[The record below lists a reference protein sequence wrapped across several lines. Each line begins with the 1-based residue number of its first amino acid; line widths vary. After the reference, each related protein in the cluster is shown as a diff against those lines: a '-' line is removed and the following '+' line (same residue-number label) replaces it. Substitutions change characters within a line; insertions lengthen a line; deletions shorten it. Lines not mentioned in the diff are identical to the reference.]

1 MILIR
6 IMICLRGCLL
16 FISRE
21 IGRWL
26 LLKTILSVKI
36 LGLLEEPYQLTRRIG
51 RLEIWLILLL
61 KTMFLLKTWPTLVAM
76 QSTSATQFFNPS
88 LPTYVEEQ
96 VSQTTSSHVTL
107 E

>member
-1 MILIR
+1 MILIL
-6 IMICLRGCLL
+6 IMICLKGCLL
-16 FISRE
+16 FISQE
-21 IGRWL
+21 TGRWL

-36 LGLLEEPYQLTRRIG
+36 LGRLEEPYQLIRKIG
-51 RLEIWLILLL
+51 RLEIWHILLL
-61 KTMFLLKTWPTLVAM
+61 KTMFLLKTWPTLVEM
-76 QSTSATQFFNPS
+76 QSTSATQSLNPS